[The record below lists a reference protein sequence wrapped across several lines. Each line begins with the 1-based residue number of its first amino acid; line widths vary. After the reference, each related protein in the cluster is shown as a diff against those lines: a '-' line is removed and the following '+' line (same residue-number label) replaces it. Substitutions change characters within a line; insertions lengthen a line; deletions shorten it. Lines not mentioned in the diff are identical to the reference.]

1 MIHAK
6 TRGVGV
12 VGLVALLVLSLA
24 GCAGSKAEALPVVTD
39 LRPNDHGWSFA
50 NYPASSFPDVQFGAA
65 DMASMFGDDPSV
77 CIDGVVDPCTLT
89 AEAAS
94 WAQMVNQSRS
104 SGHCLGLAVIAARR
118 FNENISPVTS
128 TLASDESTLRTVMRA
143 FASQFLPEAQA
154 ESEKWIG
161 SSLSEI
167 VEAVKTSL
175 EKNQIKYTLGLFGP
189 NGGHAISPFAVE
201 YPSEG
206 ITRMMVYDSN
216 WPGRNRYVDF
226 DLKADTWTFSYSAD
240 DPQTDPE
247 PWVGGSGDADLTSI
261 SFEKLTCP
269 FCATDVAVKNSTF
282 MIRTDQPEFSIETE
296 EGTITADG
304 TALPEGASVTKVK
317 GAVGVTTFD
326 YMVKIPIREDAAAA
340 RSQLRFPGTAS
351 VFAVLPSGIAQFQT
365 TPQTKSPV
373 VVSGNSVSST
383 DPTVSLKVA
392 AGNLVASVSG
402 SSTSL
407 TLSDSGL
414 DVAVTLPNGEIVQ
427 QEVNE
432 SKPAL
437 LAEVDP
443 ATGGVVVLQSTETG
457 QVARTDIAPD
467 GGRTESI
474 STEPL
479 NLTTVVPELPA
490 TLESK
495 PNPTLPTPAARDLNN
510 PDYKADTSYQPPVIE
525 QQKPFSESSTTVPSA
540 GVTPTTTAERTAPTP
555 TTAPVSPNAN
565 DTARTE
571 ITRPGV
577 MSTTSTTITTTTTLP
592 RTTTTLP
599 RTTITTT
606 TTLPRTTTTVRRATI
621 TTTTTVP
628 PTTTTTTTIP
638 SPTYTVTYNGNSST
652 GGSVPS
658 SRTSSSSFTVAANSG
673 ALVRAGYTFAG
684 WNTAANGS
692 GTTYTAGS
700 STLSMSANTTLYA
713 QWTAN
718 TLTVTTDEQSG
729 SAIDNVSTTVGA
741 SMSSPGTPTRSGYT
755 FNGWFTA
762 SSGGSALTFPYTH
775 NQTANFTLYAQWT
788 ESTPS
793 DGSITA
799 ISSGMMHTCAV
810 MDTGGVKCW
819 GNNLYGQL
827 GIGKESHNELPT
839 KITGLSDVT
848 AISAGGYFTCALLS
862 TGGVKC
868 WGANWSGG
876 LGDGT
881 TNSKVTPVNV
891 LGLSSGVTALEAGFD
906 HACALLSTGGVKCWG
921 ANWSGQLGDGT
932 TDSRTTPT
940 DVVGL
945 SSGVSSISFG
955 LMLGCA
961 VMSSSGGVTC
971 WGSNGY
977 GQRGSNPGST
987 STPTVVSGLSSGV
1000 VAVSTGYLNV
1010 CALLSTGGVKCWGG
1024 NSSGQLGDGTT
1035 TSRTDPTAVSGLS
1048 GVTAIDVGMYQ
1059 HSCALLSTGVVSC
1072 WGANSYGQLGDG
1084 VNPLRSSPT
1093 DVFGLSSGVTAL
1105 SAGRFASCGV
1115 LSSGGVKCWG
1125 NNGYGGLGV
1134 SSPRYHNKPVTPD
1147 GLGDNVYVAT
1157 TQGWYHTC
1165 ALLSTGGVTCWGSNG
1180 SGQLG
1185 DGTTDYRS
1193 TPTDV
1198 SSLSGVTAIASGDQH
1213 TCALLSTG
1221 YVKCWGSNSGYALGD
1236 GTTTDR
1242 STPTDVSNLS
1252 GVTAIS
1258 ARSTG
1263 TCALLSTGAVKC
1275 WGNYSSTS
1283 RNISGLSGGAISI
1296 SNGDQE
1302 TCAVLSTGGVACWY
1316 NGDSSAS
1323 VVSGLSSGVTAI
1335 SVGSSHKCAILSTG
1349 AVKCYGTNLYAQ
1361 LGDGTTTDRST
1372 PIDVLGLSSGVTAI
1386 SMGAEHSCALLSTGG
1401 VKCWGDNGQGL
1412 VGDGAGDRGADDIQ
1426 VLRLAPSLP
1435 VLLNVPLRQLTCA
1448 AGGTCV
1454 VGDTGPGGGIV
1465 FYVHASGTFA
1475 CGPTLAS
1482 TCKYLEAAPT
1492 TGTNAWTYDSQYSY
1506 SPYRSD
1512 LIGAN
1517 AQGSEIGSGYR
1528 NTVAMVNQGPLA
1540 TNVQYAG
1547 AITRSY
1553 RGPQDLSDWYL
1564 PAKDE
1569 LAQLLSNK
1577 LLLNIPSGSFVS
1589 STEYSND
1596 HVWRGYITASGY
1608 EINPDGKR
1616 WEMYVRPIRAF
1627 G

>member
-50 NYPASSFPDVQFGAA
+50 NYPASSFPDVQFDAA

-407 TLSDSGL
+407 TLNDSGL

-571 ITRPGV
+571 TTLPGV

-599 RTTITTT
+599 RTTITTTTTLPRTTTTVRRATIITT

-718 TLTVTTDEQSG
+718 TLTVTTDEQGG
-729 SAIDNVSTTVGA
+729 SAIDSVSTTTGGTV
-741 SMSSPGTPTRSGYT
+741 SSSPGTPTRSGYT

-775 NQTANFTLYAQWT
+775 NQTANFTLYAQWSGSFLT
-788 ESTPS
+788 APAAPTVVVGNGQASVSWTAPAS
-793 DGSITA
+793 DGFTISGYNVTQATTTA
-799 ISSGMMHTCAV
+799 GTYSNTTGCSALGVVLTCTA
-810 MDTGGVKCW
+810 
-819 GNNLYGQL
+819 
-827 GIGKESHNELPT
+827 
-839 KITGLSDVT
+839 TGLTNGTTYFFKVAASSTEGMGTYSVASLSAVTSEPMTLTVDTSKAASNLFSLPLTGSVNVAVDWGDGTGIQTTRTSGLLQHTYASDNVFTINIYGALSQYGSSALSTSNGSQLVT
-848 AISAGGYFTCALLS
+848 GVTSWGTLGLTSLNSAFYYAQNLTVVPSSIPTTVTDLGYMFAGSTFNQSINSWDTSRITNMTGMFHAATSFNQSLNLWNTSSVTNMSYMFWYAYAFNQNIDAWNVSNVVSMTHMFSRATSYNNGCASGVTSCPLNSWNTSKVTDMSWMFYISPFNQAISAWNTSQLTYMRYMFEEARQFNQNIGNWNTAKVVS
-862 TGGVKC
+862 MEGVFQNANSFNQNIGNWNTARSESMHKMFR
-868 WGANWSGG
+868 GAWVFNQNISAWDTSRVTNMERMFESCYKFDQNIGSWNISSV
-876 LGDGT
+876 T
-881 TNSKVTPVNV
+881 TFH
-891 LGLSSGVTALEAGFD
+891 LAFSS
-906 HACALLSTGGVKCWG
+906 
-921 ANWSGQLGDGT
+921 T
-932 TDSRTTPT
+932 TDFSQANYDLLLTGWSSRPVRPNLT
-940 DVVGL
+940 L
-945 SSGVSSISFG
+945 A
-955 LMLGCA
+955 M
-961 VMSSSGGVTC
+961 
-971 WGSNGY
+971 GSKRY
-977 GQRGSNPGST
+977 
-987 STPTVVSGLSSGV
+987 
-1000 VAVSTGYLNV
+1000 
-1010 CALLSTGGVKCWGG
+1010 
-1024 NSSGQLGDGTT
+1024 
-1035 TSRTDPTAVSGLS
+1035 
-1048 GVTAIDVGMYQ
+1048 
-1059 HSCALLSTGVVSC
+1059 
-1072 WGANSYGQLGDG
+1072 
-1084 VNPLRSSPT
+1084 
-1093 DVFGLSSGVTAL
+1093 
-1105 SAGRFASCGV
+1105 SA
-1115 LSSGGVKCWG
+1115 
-1125 NNGYGGLGV
+1125 
-1134 SSPRYHNKPVTPD
+1134 
-1147 GLGDNVYVAT
+1147 
-1157 TQGWYHTC
+1157 
-1165 ALLSTGGVTCWGSNG
+1165 
-1180 SGQLG
+1180 
-1185 DGTTDYRS
+1185 
-1193 TPTDV
+1193 
-1198 SSLSGVTAIASGDQH
+1198 
-1213 TCALLSTG
+1213 
-1221 YVKCWGSNSGYALGD
+1221 
-1236 GTTTDR
+1236 
-1242 STPTDVSNLS
+1242 
-1252 GVTAIS
+1252 
-1258 ARSTG
+1258 
-1263 TCALLSTGAVKC
+1263 
-1275 WGNYSSTS
+1275 
-1283 RNISGLSGGAISI
+1283 
-1296 SNGDQE
+1296 
-1302 TCAVLSTGGVACWY
+1302 
-1316 NGDSSAS
+1316 SSAS
-1323 VVSGLSSGVTAI
+1323 GRAVLA
-1335 SVGSSHKCAILSTG
+1335 GSPNNWTIT
-1349 AVKCYGTNLYAQ
+1349 
-1361 LGDGTTTDRST
+1361 DG
-1372 PIDVLGLSSGVTAI
+1372 GEG
-1386 SMGAEHSCALLSTGG
+1386 
-1401 VKCWGDNGQGL
+1401 
-1412 VGDGAGDRGADDIQ
+1412 
-1426 VLRLAPSLP
+1426 
-1435 VLLNVPLRQLTCA
+1435 
-1448 AGGTCV
+1448 
-1454 VGDTGPGGGIV
+1454 
-1465 FYVHASGTFA
+1465 
-1475 CGPTLAS
+1475 
-1482 TCKYLEAAPT
+1482 
-1492 TGTNAWTYDSQYSY
+1492 
-1506 SPYRSD
+1506 
-1512 LIGAN
+1512 
-1517 AQGSEIGSGYR
+1517 
-1528 NTVAMVNQGPLA
+1528 
-1540 TNVQYAG
+1540 
-1547 AITRSY
+1547 
-1553 RGPQDLSDWYL
+1553 
-1564 PAKDE
+1564 
-1569 LAQLLSNK
+1569 
-1577 LLLNIPSGSFVS
+1577 
-1589 STEYSND
+1589 
-1596 HVWRGYITASGY
+1596 
-1608 EINPDGKR
+1608 
-1616 WEMYVRPIRAF
+1616 
-1627 G
+1627 